1 MAEEVKKSKDRSPN
15 FPFISLEMA
24 LNRAKQFYVKEKRG
38 AAPFKAVAEHWSY
51 SPASSGALQTVGAL
65 ISYGL
70 MTDEGGARENRS
82 LRLTDLALRI
92 ILDQRPGSS
101 ERDEYLRQAALNPP
115 VAAEIHEKWPDD
127 LPSPATL
134 HHYLVLGRGFGDQK
148 AHSVIKI
155 LLSNQGFALSS
166 LPDVSSHETEMDEDY
181 QIEPRGL
188 VPLPKEA
195 PASTAS
201 SNPQP
206 QAQASRPPP
215 ERLTFQ
221 GAEVLIYFDGE
232 PDWAT
237 LDFIE
242 KYMKLRKEL
251 IKDKTGTASRN
262 MP

>member
-24 LNRAKQFYVKEKRG
+24 LNRARQFYAKEKRG

-92 ILDQRPGSS
+92 ILDQRPDSS

-115 VAAEIHEKWPDD
+115 VAADIHEKWPEN

-134 HHYLVLGRGFGDQK
+134 HHYLVLDRGFGDQK

-155 LLSNQGFALSS
+155 LISNQEFVPSS
-166 LPDVSSHETEMDEDY
+166 SPAISSHETEVHEDY
-181 QIEPRGL
+181 QVEPRGL
-188 VPLPKEA
+188 VPVFREV
-195 PASTAS
+195 PASTVS
-201 SNPQP
+201 PNPQP
-206 QAQASRPPP
+206 QVQANRPPP

-251 IKDKTGTASRN
+251 IKDKAGTASSSSS
-262 MP
+262 

>member
-24 LNRAKQFYVKEKRG
+24 LNRAKMFYAKEKRG

-82 LRLTDLALRI
+82 LRLTDLALRVL
-92 ILDQRPGSS
+92 LDQRPDSA
-101 ERDEYLRQAALNPP
+101 EREEYLRQAALNPP
-115 VAAEIHEKWPDD
+115 VAAEIHEKWPDG

-134 HHYLVLGRGFGDQK
+134 HHYLVLDRGFGDQK

-155 LLSNQGFALSS
+155 LLLNQEFALSS
-166 LPDVSSHETEMDEDY
+166 SPDVSSHETEAVSDY
-181 QIEPRGL
+181 ATESRGL
-188 VPLPKEA
+188 VPLSREA
-195 PASTAS
+195 PASAAAP
-201 SNPQP
+201 NPLP
-206 QAQASRPPP
+206 QVQTSRPPP

-251 IKDKTGTASRN
+251 IKDKTGVASRN
-262 MP
+262 TP